1 MNAYTRTLR
10 DAILRS
16 DFYAFAQKSFEV
28 LHPGSTLQTNWHLEL
43 VAVNLVDI
51 MTGKELRLILNA
63 PPRSLKSLLGSVAFP
78 AFVLGHDPT
87 RQIICVSYTQ
97 DLANDLSSMRRR
109 LMESDDY
116 CRLFPRVCLVK
127 STENELQT
135 DAGGFCYATSIGGT
149 LTGRGG
155 DILIIDDPLN
165 SNEAYSEA
173 ARNRTNEWYSQTLLS
188 RLNDKQRGAIVV
200 IMQRLHQYDFTGY
213 LLEQGGRWK
222 HVKLPAFALEDTLI
236 SLPSRQF
243 IWKQGEPL
251 QPQREPISVLE
262 KLKKEMGLPRFY
274 AQYLEEPVPESG
286 NMLKSDWL
294 KYCEVNPSRQP
305 GDQIVQSWDT
315 AVKAA
320 ETSKFSVCLIFLVRN
335 KNAYYLIDVLRQKL
349 EFPELNK
356 LVIAHAQKYNA
367 DVIIIE
373 DQMSGS
379 SLIQSAKRNGL
390 QGVVAIRPDA
400 DKRTRMYSQTPKLEA
415 GSLILPKSAPWVSD
429 FREEYLAFPEGRYND
444 QIDAL
449 SQFLLWRTNSEYSR
463 FHFDFGYDDE
473 SPGAPSADSIAYF
486 FRRRR

>member
-28 LHPGSTLQTNWHLEL
+28 LHPSSTLQTNWNLEL
-43 VAVNLVDI
+43 IAVHLGDI

-97 DLANDLSSMRRR
+97 DLANDLSSMRHR

-116 CRLFPRVCLVK
+116 CRLFPRVCL
-127 STENELQT
+127 
-135 DAGGFCYATSIGGT
+135 
-149 LTGRGG
+149 
-155 DILIIDDPLN
+155 
-165 SNEAYSEA
+165 
-173 ARNRTNEWYSQTLLS
+173 
-188 RLNDKQRGAIVV
+188 
-200 IMQRLHQYDFTGY
+200 Y

-222 HVKLPAFALEDTLI
+222 HVKLPAIALEDTLI
-236 SLPSRQF
+236 SLPGRQHT
-243 IWKQGEPL
+243 WKEGEPL
-251 QPQREPISVLE
+251 QPQREPISILE
-262 KLKKEMGLPRFY
+262 SLKKELGLPRFN

-286 NMLKSDWL
+286 NMLKSNWL

-320 ETSKFSVCLIFLVRN
+320 ETSKFSVCLTFLVHN
-335 KNAYYLIDVLRQKL
+335 KNEYYLADVLRQKL

-379 SLIQSAKRNGL
+379 SLIQTAKRNGL
-390 QGVVAIRPDA
+390 QGVVAIRPDS

-415 GSLILPKSAPWVSD
+415 GSLILPKSAPWISD

-449 SQFLLWRTNSEYSR
+449 SQFLLWRTNSEHSR